1 MQQYQMEALEEQQEQ
16 AKCLIQPK
24 NKWDEGGE
32 METVV
37 AKGNK

>member
-24 NKWDEGGE
+24 NK
-32 METVV
+32 
-37 AKGNK
+37 